1 MQEIVNF
8 LIENPDVLEKVV
20 NGQASLLGVELDD
33 VLGLIEGL
41 LGSSSL
47 KNLYWF

>member
-20 NGQASLLGVELDD
+20 SGEASLLGVDLDE
-33 VLGLIEGL
+33 VTGLVEGFL
-41 LGSSSL
+41 TGGKTLAG
-47 KNLYWF
+47 YWL